1 MDTITFRLPI
11 ELKEQFQIKLIKEK
25 KSMSNVM
32 LELLKGYL
40 KNDNK

>member
-25 KSMSNVM
+25 KNMSNV
-32 LELLKGYL
+32 LLDLVKEYV
-40 KNDNK
+40 KNDK